1 MFISLYLSDYLL
13 LLLPLNRM
21 GDEIKQ
27 LVQEAVRNELENEGK
42 QLRYTKRFQS
52 HYIATQQPP
61 LVNRI
66 EKTVEEKIKSLH
78 NELAALKTARL
89 NKYHHP
95 GGGAG
100 GGGRKNRFGHGGGLM
115 IGSGI
120 DFLSEGEDDYFGG
133 EEEDQGG
140 NNHGMGNF
148 DEAHWFVRNE
158 TTGEHELDM
167 RMLQQDI
174 NRTVNTILKRHLG
187 QQMTGGGGA
196 GGRGSGEGG
205 ADHHHRGGGGGGVHG
220 HIHGDNNNYSIAP
233 DSDSKDQIGFP
244 EEKRNKS
251 PKAVQIL
258 DSEPVVVAK
267 PKSKADRLLG
277 ISTDSKSGLPF
288 NDPTVGS
295 TKPGVGAGAAA
306 LFGTIGNL
314 FSTKPGAGGGAA
326 AMSSMM
332 SERFMSGGRPN
343 NNNNNPV
350 APAPVVTAAPH
361 ISHTNVAVSKPP
373 PVLESLEEGNE
384 DPSSKQPLSQ
394 SHNHNNND
402 ASNKLGSTRG
412 KRGAGNNPIRKAS
425 MMVRDNDSSS
435 KPTESNNNNN
445 NNNNFT
451 NNNNGNNSTAS
462 VEAVL
467 ANFNPSLA
475 VEIASEETNYRTL
488 MSNLLNVADVKA
500 SFLFCYFLSFS

>member
-1 MFISLYLSDYLL
+1 
-13 LLLPLNRM
+13 M

-89 NKYHHP
+89 NKYQHP
-95 GGGAG
+95 GGGA

-133 EEEDQGG
+133 EGDEQEGGG
-140 NNHGMGNF
+140 NGMAGNF

-187 QQMTGGGGA
+187 QQMAG
-196 GGRGSGEGG
+196 GGRGGEGG
-205 ADHHHRGGGGGGVHG
+205 ADHHHRGGGGGGGVHG
-220 HIHGDNNNYSIAP
+220 HIHGDNSVAP

-251 PKAVQIL
+251 PKENHKSVQIM
-258 DSEPVVVAK
+258 DSEPVVAAK

-288 NDPTVGS
+288 NDPTAAAGS

-314 FSTKPGAGGGAA
+314 FSTKPGAGGAA
-326 AMSSMM
+326 VSSMM

-343 NNNNNPV
+343 NNNNPV
-350 APAPVVTAAPH
+350 APVPVVAAPH
-361 ISHTNVAVSKPP
+361 VSHAIVAVSKPP

-384 DPSSKQPLSQ
+384 DPSSKQPQSSHQQQ
-394 SHNHNNND
+394 SHND

-412 KRGAGNNPIRKAS
+412 KRGAGNNPTRKAS

-435 KPTESNNNNN
+435 KPADSNNNNN
-445 NNNNFT
+445 INNNN
-451 NNNNGNNSTAS
+451 NNSNSTTS
-462 VEAVL
+462 VETVL

-488 MSNLLNVADVKA
+488 MSNLLNVADVKV
-500 SFLFCYFLSFS
+500 SFFVSFCFLPLSLN